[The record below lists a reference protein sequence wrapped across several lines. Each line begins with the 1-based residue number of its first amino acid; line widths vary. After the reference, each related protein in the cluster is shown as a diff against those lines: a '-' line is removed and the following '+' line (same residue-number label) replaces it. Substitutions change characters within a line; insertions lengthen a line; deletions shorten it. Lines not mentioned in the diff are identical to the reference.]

1 MSKRKKHVLFWLA
14 IYLVWTYIKSR
25 GFNPTWIPRFLLINL
40 VNLSIYM
47 MAYYLLKEIQIPKL
61 FQTKRYGIFAMSLIG
76 SCIIFYLIWRL
87 FGLWWIDE
95 MRGFHLP
102 RKFLNS
108 VDFMTQS
115 IQFYSPAMLLLVLD
129 SQDERQQER
138 ERILHLEKEKM
149 ATELKFLKAQ
159 LNPHF
164 LFNTLN
170 NLYSYVVN
178 KSPKA
183 PEIILKLSSILDYV
197 LYKSQ
202 KQNVSL
208 REEKETI
215 EQFIGLEKI
224 RYGDRLQVSFKS
236 EGDHSVRLSPLILL
250 SLVENAFKHG
260 ASGDIDTPKIDIE
273 IIEKNQYIHCNIWN
287 TKSAYQGELN
297 DAYKEGIGLSNIKKQ
312 LDLSYSERYKLDI
325 DDQQKF
331 FSVSLTLNPE

>member
-1 MSKRKKHVLFWLA
+1 MSKRKKHIFFWVA
-14 IYLVWTYIKSR
+14 IYLIWTYIKAG
-25 GFNPTWIPRFLLINL
+25 GFHTIWIPRFLLINL
-40 VNLSIYM
+40 VNISIYM
-47 MAYYLLKEIQIPKL
+47 MAYYLLKQIQIPK
-61 FQTKRYGIFAMSLIG
+61 FFNAKRYGIFALSLLG
-76 SCIIFYLIWRL
+76 STLILYIIWRL

-95 MRGFHLP
+95 MRNFNP
-102 RKFLNS
+102 TRRFMNS
-108 VDFMTQS
+108 VDYLTQS

-129 SQDERQQER
+129 TQSERQQER
-138 ERILHLEKEKM
+138 DRIHQLEKEKM

-178 KSPKA
+178 NSPKA

-202 KQNVSL
+202 RKNVSL
-208 REEKETI
+208 KEEKDTI
-215 EQFIGLEKI
+215 EHFIGLEKI
-224 RYGDRLQVSFKS
+224 RYGTRLIVDFRS
-236 EGDHSVRLSPLILL
+236 EGDLSIPISPLILL

-273 IIEKNQYIHCNIWN
+273 IIEKNKYIHCNIWN
-287 TKSAYQGELN
+287 TKSNYQGELN

-312 LDLSYSERYKLDI
+312 LDLSYPSRYKLEL
-325 DDQQKF
+325 DDQQKTF
-331 FSVSLTLNPE
+331 AVALTINPE